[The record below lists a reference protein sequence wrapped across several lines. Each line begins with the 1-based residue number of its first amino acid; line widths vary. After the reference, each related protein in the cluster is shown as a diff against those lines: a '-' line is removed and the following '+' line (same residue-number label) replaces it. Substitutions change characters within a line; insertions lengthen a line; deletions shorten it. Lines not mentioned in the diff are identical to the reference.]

1 MATTSLGDF
10 VNRREQIRILRR
22 EDAPLKSES
31 KDVISAPLRHCFAP
45 GTFPD
50 LDSAAVVSAVL
61 SGSGFAKDCAG
72 TAHAATDA
80 ERRPGFQICG

>member
-1 MATTSLGDF
+1 
-10 VNRREQIRILRR
+10 VNRSGFFVGKT
-22 EDAPLKSES
+22 ALKSES

-50 LDSAAVVSAVL
+50 LDSAAVVSAIL

-72 TAHAATDA
+72 DSARYNGEFFESGT
-80 ERRPGFQICG
+80 RNPGKWDFQDGK